1 MEKNSSIYVA
11 GDTGMVGS
19 SVVRE
24 LERLGYSNLILKTR
38 KELDLMNQ
46 VAVADFF
53 KKEHPEYVILAAAKV
68 GGIAANM
75 AFQADF
81 LFENLQIQ
89 NNVIWSAHRNKVKKL
104 MFLGT
109 SCMYPRNCPQPAKEE
124 YLLDGKP
131 EPTNEGYALAKIA
144 GLKLCEKLYEQYGDK
159 FISCMPT
166 NIYGPHDNF
175 DPASGHVISSLMYRM
190 HEAKRNGDPEISI
203 WGSGEARREFLFV
216 DDLANAVVWLMN
228 SYEEKTFLNIGTGV
242 DTSIKDLATLLR
254 KVVGYT
260 GDLVFDTTK
269 PDGAPRKFLDVSK
282 INGLGW
288 KYSTEL
294 KLGLERTYEW
304 YLGNYNRNFSA
315 SG

>member
-1 MEKNSSIYVA
+1 
-11 GDTGMVGS
+11 MVGS

-304 YLGNYNRNFSA
+304 YLGNYNCNFSA